1 MLQDVILE
9 RLPLLERA
17 WISDK
22 FVGTSVII
30 CIIGGCICA
39 RGWRERLMLIR
50 RIGWMVAILYFL
62 RSITI
67 SVTTVPPSIS
77 SCKIDVPQS
86 TWQVIK
92 ATPDILAGNIG
103 QCTDK
108 IFSGHTAILLIS
120 FLFWQRYATHW
131 SILVYS
137 ALHTFIGILTVLLAR
152 YHYTI
157 DVVIG
162 ALLTFFVHHLYYST
176 LDFAIRLRSEHDA
189 QMAVAWSKLS
199 LSEEEA
205 HALFRSS
212 QDDDRVLYYDDNEAD
227 RDDGGYK
234 MAVFSRAP
242 PLTGTTEDGS
252 GWRDYDSAVG
262 VDIGRPDRSAGGLLS
277 AVATADDQDM
287 DRQPFVVRKRETSS
301 ATATAMSSDT
311 SDADNSGHRR
321 PLSAAAAAA
330 AGALEHHEITVL
342 DPHTTPTGLSR
353 HHRRLP
359 ADTLPPM
366 AHLGRPAL
374 SGSTMLEIMGVNR
387 PLGSFLPNL
396 VSWMDG
402 LDLRYQSPHQRSNM

>member
-1 MLQDVILE
+1 MLQDVVLE
-9 RLPLLERA
+9 RLPLLEQA

-30 CIIGGCICA
+30 SIIGGCICA
-39 RGWRERLMLIR
+39 RGWRERLLLIR
-50 RIGWMVAILYFL
+50 RIGWMVAILYFI

-67 SVTTVPPSIS
+67 SVTTVPPSIT
-77 SCKIDVPQS
+77 SCKIDIPQS

-108 IFSGHTAILLIS
+108 IFSGHTAILLVS

-131 SILVYS
+131 LILVYS

-189 QMAVAWSKLS
+189 QMAIAWSKLS
-199 LSEEEA
+199 LSEDEA

-212 QDDDRVLYYDDNEAD
+212 QDDRVLYYDDNEAD
-227 RDDGGYK
+227 QDDGGYK

-242 PLTGTTEDGS
+242 EDGS

-262 VDIGRPDRSAGGLLS
+262 VDLGRDRSAGGLLS
-277 AVATADDQDM
+277 AGTAVDDQDA

-311 SDADNSGHRR
+311 SDNDNGGQRR

-330 AGALEHHEITVL
+330 GTLEHHEITVL
-342 DPHTTPTGLSR
+342 DPHTSPTGLGR

-359 ADTLPPM
+359 ADTILPM
-366 AHLGRPAL
+366 AHLGRAGPSA
-374 SGSTMLEIMGVNR
+374 STMLELMGVNR
-387 PLGSFLPNL
+387 PFGSFLPNM

-402 LDLRYQSPHQRSNM
+402 LDLRYQSPHQRPNM

>member
-1 MLQDVILE
+1 MLQDQLLE

-30 CIIGGCICA
+30 SIIGGCVCA
-39 RGWRERLMLIR
+39 RGWRQRLMLIR
-50 RIGWMVAILYFL
+50 RIGWMVAVLYFL

-67 SVTTVPPSIS
+67 SVTTVPPSIG
-77 SCKIDVPQS
+77 SCKIAVPQS
-86 TWQVIK
+86 MWQVIK

-131 SILVYS
+131 IIRAYS
-137 ALHTFIGILTVLLAR
+137 AVHTTVGILTVLLAR

-162 ALLTFFVHHLYYST
+162 ALLTFFVHHLYYSA
-176 LDFAIRLRSEHDA
+176 LDFAIRIRTEHDA

-205 HALFRSS
+205 HALFRPPPSL
-212 QDDDRVLYYDDNEAD
+212 QDSDNSDRALYCDDGDVYCDG
-227 RDDGGYK
+227 GGYK
-234 MAVFSRAP
+234 MSVLSRAP

-252 GWRDYDSAVG
+252 GRGWNDYDSAVG
-262 VDIGRPDRSAGGLLS
+262 VDVHRTDGTDESHHAYI
-277 AVATADDQDM
+277 
-287 DRQPFVVRKRETSS
+287 VRKRETSS
-301 ATATAMSSDT
+301 ATAMSSDVGDGDT
-311 SDADNSGHRR
+311 SGGHRQ
-321 PLSAAAAAA
+321 PPD
-330 AGALEHHEITVL
+330 HHEITVL
-342 DPHTTPTGLSR
+342 DSQTVPLNV

-359 ADTLPPM
+359 PADS
-366 AHLGRPAL
+366 LGHPGRGYVSANA
-374 SGSTMLEIMGVNR
+374 MLDMMGVNR

-402 LDLRYQSPHQRSNM
+402 LDLRYPIAHHQPC

>member
-1 MLQDVILE
+1 
-9 RLPLLERA
+9 
-17 WISDK
+17 
-22 FVGTSVII
+22 
-30 CIIGGCICA
+30 
-39 RGWRERLMLIR
+39 
-50 RIGWMVAILYFL
+50 MVAILYFT

-67 SVTTVPPSIS
+67 SVTTVPPSIG
-77 SCKIDVPQS
+77 SCKIDIPQS
-86 TWQVIK
+86 MWQVIK

-137 ALHTFIGILTVLLAR
+137 ALHTSIGILTVLLAR

-162 ALLTFFVHHLYYST
+162 ALLTFFVHHLYYSA
-176 LDFAIRLRSEHDA
+176 LDLAIRLRCEYDN

-205 HALFRSS
+205 HALLRSS
-212 QDDDRVLYYDDNEAD
+212 QDEDGRVIYYDDNEAD
-227 RDDGGYK
+227 RHDGGYK

-242 PLTGTTEDGS
+242 PTEDGS

-262 VDIGRPDRSAGGLLS
+262 VDIVGRRDDRSAGGGLLS
-277 AVATADDQDM
+277 AATAVDEQEA

-301 ATATAMSSDT
+301 ATATAMSSDA
-311 SDADNSGHRR
+311 SDNDNGGPRR
-321 PLSAAAAAA
+321 SPPA

-342 DPHTTPTGLSR
+342 DPHAGHSGFGRQYR
-353 HHRRLP
+353 HLP
-359 ADTLPPM
+359 ADELLPV
-366 AHLGRPAL
+366 AHLRRAGPSA
-374 SGSTMLEIMGVNR
+374 GTVLELMGVNR
-387 PLGSFLPNL
+387 SLGSFLPNM

>member
-30 CIIGGCICA
+30 SIFGGCLCA
-39 RGWRERLMLIR
+39 RGWRERLMLVR
-50 RIGWMVAILYFL
+50 RIGWMVAILYFI

-67 SVTTVPPSIS
+67 SVTTVPPSIE
-77 SCKIDVPQS
+77 SCRIVLPQS
-86 TWQVIK
+86 MWQVIK

-162 ALLTFFVHHLYYST
+162 ALLTFFVHHLYYSA
-176 LDFAIRLRSEHDA
+176 LDLAIRLRCEYDT

-212 QDDDRVLYYDDNEAD
+212 QGDDGRVIYYDDNEAD
-227 RDDGGYK
+227 RHDGGYK

-242 PLTGTTEDGS
+242 PPEDAS
-252 GWRDYDSAVG
+252 GWRDNDSAVG
-262 VDIGRPDRSAGGLLS
+262 VDIGRRDAGGLLS
-277 AVATADDQDM
+277 AATAVEEM
-287 DRQPFVVRKRETSS
+287 ESDRQPFVVRKRETSS
-301 ATATAMSSDT
+301 ATAMSLEASD
-311 SDADNSGHRR
+311 NGGPRR
-321 PLSAAAAAA
+321 SPS
-330 AGALEHHEITVL
+330 AGALEHHEITVAESQ
-342 DPHTTPTGLSR
+342 PGFGRQP
-353 HHRRLP
+353 RRSLADELLP
-359 ADTLPPM
+359 V
-366 AHLGRPAL
+366 AHLRRAGP
-374 SGSTMLEIMGVNR
+374 SGATMLELMGVNR
-387 PLGSFLPNL
+387 ALGSFLPNL

-402 LDLRYQSPHQRSNM
+402 LDLRYQSPHQRSNL

>member
-1 MLQDVILE
+1 M
-9 RLPLLERA
+9 
-17 WISDK
+17 
-22 FVGTSVII
+22 
-30 CIIGGCICA
+30 C
-39 RGWRERLMLIR
+39 
-50 RIGWMVAILYFL
+50 
-62 RSITI
+62 
-67 SVTTVPPSIS
+67 
-77 SCKIDVPQS
+77 
-86 TWQVIK
+86 
-92 ATPDILAGNIG
+92 
-103 QCTDK
+103 
-108 IFSGHTAILLIS
+108 
-120 FLFWQRYATHW
+120 
-131 SILVYS
+131 
-137 ALHTFIGILTVLLAR
+137 
-152 YHYTI
+152 
-157 DVVIG
+157 
-162 ALLTFFVHHLYYST
+162 
-176 LDFAIRLRSEHDA
+176 EHDA

-262 VDIGRPDRSAGGLLS
+262 VDIGRPDRSAGGLMS
-277 AVATADDQDM
+277 AVTAVDDQDI

-330 AGALEHHEITVL
+330 GALEHHEITVL
-342 DPHTTPTGLSR
+342 DPHTTPTGLGR

-359 ADTLPPM
+359 ADTLLPM

-374 SGSTMLEIMGVNR
+374 SGSTMLEMMGVNR